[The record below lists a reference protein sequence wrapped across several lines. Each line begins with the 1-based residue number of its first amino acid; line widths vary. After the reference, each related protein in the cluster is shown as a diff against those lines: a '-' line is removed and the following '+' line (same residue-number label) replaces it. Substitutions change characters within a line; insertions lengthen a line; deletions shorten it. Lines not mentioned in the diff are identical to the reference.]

1 MPLTLPRLIR
11 ALAASAV
18 IAIMATHPAH
28 ADSSTAVPWRTDL
41 AQAKSEAASTGRPLW
56 IQFTGP
62 WCYNCRRMEAEAFAQ
77 TDVVGYA
84 HSAFVPVKLAADEYE
99 QFALGFGLSCLPA
112 TVILRPNGEVVSRVQ
127 GYNTP
132 DAFLTFLRDALNRA
146 GGPTTAGT
154 ARQDAGPPRP
164 TALGGYCP
172 VSLVDAHRLRAGG
185 QTTSVEFE
193 GVIYRFADAQAREAF
208 QKAPAR
214 YVPVDAGRCPVARVD
229 LGEARAGSPRWG
241 ALYGG
246 HLYLCGSEGDRAR
259 FLKHPDRY
267 ARVDLPLRDAC
278 PHCWALERGIVAAR
292 WSPTLARDGRLPVS
306 SDPDRLGL
314 VLKRAETRVR

>member
-1 MPLTLPRLIR
+1 MPLTFPRLIR

-18 IAIMATHPAH
+18 IAIMAAHPAH
-28 ADSSTAVPWRTDL
+28 AEGPTSIPWRTDL
-41 AQAKSEAASTGRPLW
+41 ARAKSESASTGRPLW

-62 WCYNCRRMEAEAFAQ
+62 WCYNCRRMDAEAFTQ

-84 HSAFVPVKLAADEYE
+84 GSAFVPVKLAADEHE

-112 TVILRPNGEVVSRVQ
+112 TVILRPSGEVVSRVQ

-132 DAFLTFLRDALNRA
+132 DAFLVFLRDALTRA
-146 GGPTTAGT
+146 GGSTTST
-154 ARQDAGPPRP
+154 ARKDAGSPRR
-164 TALGGYCP
+164 TALAGYCP
-172 VSLVDAHRLRAGG
+172 VSLVDAHRLRPGG
-185 QTTSVEFE
+185 HTASAEFE
-193 GVIYRFADAQAREAF
+193 GITYRFVDARARETF

-214 YVPVDAGRCPVARVD
+214 YVQVDAGRCPVARVD
-229 LGEARAGSPRWG
+229 LGEARTGSPRWG

-246 HLYLCGSEGDRAR
+246 HLYLCGSERDRAR

-278 PHCWALERGIVAAR
+278 PHCWALDGGIVAAR
-292 WSPTLARDGRLPVS
+292 RSPTLARGGRLSLS
-306 SDPDRLGL
+306 SDPDRLGM